1 MTKLNINTNKNKL
14 YLILIALIILLLFF
28 CINNN
33 NKYVLL
39 LDSHTSKKIYLL
51 AHTTL
56 FEQITINDTLETLKP
71 KIDKLIA
78 VSKSVMPKSQH
89 DYFTYL
95 LTNVETLYQI
105 LENLSQ
111 KPKISQEFYHTI
123 KDIQK
128 ELYVIHVFTEPR
140 YFIILFLIFF
150 ILFMKVIN

>member
-1 MTKLNINTNKNKL
+1 MNNPNTNTNKNKL
-14 YLILIALIILLLFF
+14 YIIIIALIILLLFF
-28 CINNN
+28 AININ
-33 NKYVLL
+33 NKYILL

-56 FEQITINDTLETLKP
+56 FEHITIGDTLETLKP
-71 KIDKLIA
+71 KIDKLIL

-95 LTNVETLYQI
+95 LTNVETLYHI

-111 KPKISQEFYHTI
+111 KPKITQEFYHTI
-123 KDIQK
+123 KNIQQ
-128 ELYVIHVFTEPR
+128 ELYVIHSFTEPR

-150 ILFMKVIN
+150 ILFMN